1 MFERR
6 ILLKYGLAGLASLLP
21 AVVDSQTSGQPPVP
35 PTAPP
40 PAEPPKPAPA
50 APAFDSASVVEAAR
64 ALSKKPYKGPAADLP
79 EPFASLTQEQYAG
92 IRNQPGSAIWASE
105 STGYAIEPLHRG
117 FVFTTP
123 VSIDVIEEGVQRRLA
138 YNPADFS
145 FGQIK
150 PPAEGKDLGFS
161 GFRVLRLREG
171 QPPVEVAIFQGASF
185 FRAMA
190 SGQNY
195 GVAARGLSIRTADPK
210 GEEFPLFRAIW
221 IEKPNLAS
229 DALVIHAL
237 LDSESVSGAYRF
249 TLRAAEATII
259 DTECTLFPRVNLDH
273 VGVAAMTATH
283 VSGTLD
289 RRRSDDVRPG
299 IYDVAGLAML
309 NGKSEWLWRPVS
321 NRETLQLSAFV
332 DENPHGFGFLQR
344 DREFGRFLDDDN
356 RWERRP
362 SLWIEPIGDWG
373 QGYVTLVEI
382 PSESEVNQ
390 NIIAYW
396 RPRAVMAAGSEVMF
410 AWRQLWCWTPPDR
423 PSSATVTL
431 SRGGRPAG
439 APANT
444 RKRHFMVDFN
454 SDMFAD
460 PQRSA
465 EISPQIAASPGSV
478 SSVRTFIN
486 PDRKTYRVTFDVDPG
501 NEGLSELRLQLE
513 AQGKPVSE
521 SWMYRWTP

>member
-1 MFERR
+1 MKLFKRVPALQLWRKMLTMLFETGHPWITFKDPCNLRSPQQHVGVVHSSNLCTE
-6 ILLKYGLAGLASLLP
+6 ITLNTGP
-21 AVVDSQTSGQPPVP
+21 DEIAVC
-35 PTAPP
+35 
-40 PAEPPKPAPA
+40 
-50 APAFDSASVVEAAR
+50 
-64 ALSKKPYKGPAADLP
+64 
-79 EPFASLTQEQYAG
+79 
-92 IRNQPGSAIWASE
+92 
-105 STGYAIEPLHRG
+105 
-117 FVFTTP
+117 
-123 VSIDVIEEGVQRRLA
+123 
-138 YNPADFS
+138 
-145 FGQIK
+145 
-150 PPAEGKDLGFS
+150 
-161 GFRVLRLREG
+161 
-171 QPPVEVAIFQGASF
+171 
-185 FRAMA
+185 
-190 SGQNY
+190 
-195 GVAARGLSIRTADPK
+195 
-210 GEEFPLFRAIW
+210 
-221 IEKPNLAS
+221 NLAS
-229 DALVIHAL
+229 
-237 LDSESVSGAYRF
+237 
-249 TLRAAEATII
+249 
-259 DTECTLFPRVNLDH
+259 VN
-273 VGVAAMTATH
+273 
-283 VSGTLD
+283 
-289 RRRSDDVRPG
+289 
-299 IYDVAGLAML
+299 
-309 NGKSEWLWRPVS
+309 
-321 NRETLQLSAFV
+321 LSAFV

-396 RPRAVMAAGSEVMF
+396 RPRAVMTAGSEVMF

-423 PSSATVTL
+423 PAGATVTL

-444 RKRHFMVDFN
+444 RKRRFMVDFN

-486 PDRKTYRVTFDVDPG
+486 RDRKTYRVTFDVDPG

>member
-6 ILLKYGLAGLASLLP
+6 IVLKYGLAGFASLLP
-21 AVVDSQTSGQPPVP
+21 TFVDSQTSGQPP
-35 PTAPP
+35 APP
-40 PAEPPKPAPA
+40 VAEPPKPEPNTQ
-50 APAFDSASVVEAAR
+50 AFDPASVVEAAR
-64 ALSKKPYKGPAADLP
+64 ALSKKPYKAPAADLP
-79 EPFASLTQEQYAG
+79 EVFSSLTYEQYAS
-92 IRNQPGSAIWASE
+92 IRSKPGAAVWANE
-105 STGYAIEPLHRG
+105 NTGYAIEPLHRG
-117 FVFTTP
+117 FVYATP
-123 VSIDVIEEGVQRRLA
+123 VNLDVIEGGVQRRLS

-150 PPAEGKDLGFS
+150 APTEGKDIGFS

-171 QPPVEVAIFQGASF
+171 QPPLEVAIFQGASF
-185 FRAMA
+185 FRSLAN
-190 SGQNY
+190 GQNY
-195 GVAARGLSIRTADPK
+195 GVTARGLSIRTADPK
-210 GEEFPLFRAIW
+210 GEEFPLFRAVW
-221 IEKPNLAS
+221 IEKPTLAS
-229 DALVIHAL
+229 EALVIHAL

-273 VGVAAMTATH
+273 VGVATMTATH
-283 VSGTLD
+283 VLGTLD

-309 NGKSEWLWRPVS
+309 NGKDEWLWRPVS

-332 DENPHGFGFLQR
+332 DDNPRGFGFLQR

-356 RWERRP
+356 HWERRP

-373 QGYVTLVEI
+373 QGNVTLVEI

-390 NIIAYW
+390 NIIGYW
-396 RPRAVMAAGSEVMF
+396 RPRAVMNAGSEVSF
-410 AWRQLWCWTPPDR
+410 AYRQLWCWTPPDR
-423 PSSATVTL
+423 PPGATVTL

-444 RKRHFMVDFN
+444 RRRRFMVDFN
-454 SDMFAD
+454 GDIVAD

-465 EISPQIAASPGSV
+465 EVSPQIVASPGAV

-486 PDRKTYRVTFDVDPG
+486 RDRKTYRVAFDVDPG
-501 NEGLSELRLQLE
+501 NETLSELRLQLE
-513 AQGKPVSE
+513 VQGKPVSE

>member
-6 ILLKYGLAGLASLLP
+6 IVLMYGLAGLASLLP
-21 AVVDSQTSGQPPVP
+21 GAVASQAPAPEPV
-35 PTAPP
+35 AP
-40 PAEPPKPAPA
+40 PAEPAKA
-50 APAFDSASVVEAAR
+50 APEQPPFDPAGINEAAR
-64 ALSKKPYKGPAADLP
+64 ALSKKPYKAPAADLP
-79 EPFASLTQEQYAG
+79 EGFGALTFEQYAG
-92 IRNQPGSAIWASE
+92 IRNQPGSALWASE
-105 STGYAIEPLHRG
+105 NLGYAIEPLHRG
-117 FVFTTP
+117 FVYTTP
-123 VSIDVIEEGVQRRLA
+123 ISIHVIEDGAQRRLA
-138 YNPADFS
+138 YNPADFT
-145 FGQIK
+145 FGQLK
-150 PPAEGKDLGFS
+150 PPSEGKDLGFS

-171 QPPVEVAIFQGASF
+171 QPPVEVASFQGASF
-185 FRAMA
+185 FRSLAR
-190 SGQNY
+190 GQGY
-195 GVAARGLSIRTADPK
+195 GVTARGLSIRTADPK
-210 GEEFPLFRAIW
+210 GEEFPLFRAVW
-221 IEKPNLAS
+221 IEKPALAS
-229 DALVIHAL
+229 DALVIHAV

-249 TLRAAEATII
+249 TLRAGEATII

-273 VGVAAMTATH
+273 VGVAAMAATH

-309 NGKSEWLWRPVS
+309 NGKDEWLWRPVS

-332 DENPHGFGFLQR
+332 DDNPRGFGFLQR

-373 QGYVTLVEI
+373 QGNVTLVEI

-396 RPRAVMAAGSEVMF
+396 RPRAVMNAGAEVMF
-410 AWRQLWCWTPPDR
+410 AYRQLWCWTPPDR
-423 PSSATVTL
+423 PSGATVTL
-431 SRGGRPAG
+431 SRGGRPPG

-444 RKRHFMVDFN
+444 RRRRVMVDFN
-454 SDMFAD
+454 GDIIGD

-465 EISPQIAASPGSV
+465 EVAPQIVASPGSV

-486 PDRKTYRVTFDVDPG
+486 SERKTYRVTFDVDPG

-513 AQGKPVSE
+513 VQGKPVSE

>member
-6 ILLKYGLAGLASLLP
+6 VFLKGGMAGLASLLP
-21 AVVDSQTSGQPPVP
+21 GAVVAQT
-35 PTAPP
+35 PP
-40 PAEPPKPAPA
+40 PGPAPA
-50 APAFDSASVVEAAR
+50 PQPSAEGPKAAPDPRAFDPAGVIEAAR
-64 ALSKKPYKGPAADLP
+64 ALSKKPYKAPAAELP
-79 EPFASLTQEQYAG
+79 DVFSALNFEQYGA
-92 IRNQPGSAIWASE
+92 IRNQPGSAIWAGEGS
-105 STGYAIEPLHRG
+105 GYAIEPLHRG
-117 FVFTTP
+117 FVFTSP
-123 VSIDVIEEGVQRRLA
+123 VTLNVIENGVPRRLA
-138 YNPADFS
+138 YNPADFT

-150 PPAEGKDLGFS
+150 APAEGKDIGFS

-171 QPPVEVAIFQGASF
+171 KPPMEVAIFQGASF
-185 FRAMA
+185 FRSLA
-190 SGQNY
+190 SGQSY
-195 GVAARGLSIRTADPK
+195 GVTARGLSIRTADPK

-221 IEKPNLAS
+221 IEKPVLAA
-229 DALVIHAL
+229 DALVIHAV

-249 TLRAAEATII
+249 TLRADEATLI

-273 VGVAAMTATH
+273 VGVAAMSATH
-283 VSGTLD
+283 VSGSLD
-289 RRRSDDVRPG
+289 RRRSDDIRPG

-309 NGKSEWLWRPVS
+309 NGKGEWLWRPVS

-332 DENPHGFGFLQR
+332 DENPRSFGFLQR

-373 QGYVTLVEI
+373 QGAVTLVEI

-410 AWRQLWCWTPPDR
+410 SWRQIWCWTPPER
-423 PSSATVTL
+423 PPGATVTL
-431 SRGGRPAG
+431 SRGGRPPG

-444 RKRHFMVDFN
+444 RRRRFMVDFHG
-454 SDMFAD
+454 DIIAD
-460 PQRSA
+460 QQRVA
-465 EISPQIAASPGSV
+465 EIAPQIVASPGAV
-478 SSVRTFIN
+478 SGVRTFIN
-486 PDRKTYRVTFDVDPG
+486 RDRKTYRVSFDVDPG
-501 NEGLSELRLQLE
+501 AEALSELRLQLE
-513 AQGKPVSE
+513 AHGKPVSE